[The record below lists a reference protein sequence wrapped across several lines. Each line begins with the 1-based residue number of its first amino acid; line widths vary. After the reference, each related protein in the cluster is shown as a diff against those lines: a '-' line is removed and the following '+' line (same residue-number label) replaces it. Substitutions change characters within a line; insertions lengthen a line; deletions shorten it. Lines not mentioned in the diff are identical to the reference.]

1 MAENTRE
8 LKRRMRSIEST
19 EHITNAMRL
28 VSAAKFRK
36 AKSLFDQKSLQ
47 LRGFARPVLYLI
59 QGKMLCQRRKKFFSV
74 CEGGRTWHRICKV
87 YPLPKIFCK

>member
-47 LRGFARPVLYLI
+47 LREVTETRNPARRRPPR
-59 QGKMLCQRRKKFFSV
+59 QRSACSR
-74 CEGGRTWHRICKV
+74 
-87 YPLPKIFCK
+87 L